1 MHACDE
7 VSFELKAGQTL
18 GLIGESG
25 SGKTTIGRC
34 TVRLLEPTS
43 GAVLLK
49 GTDISRLRRRQLR
62 RLRSSMQ
69 IVFQEPLE
77 SFSPA
82 LTVGS
87 QIELPLR
94 VFSGL
99 SFSARRAKVAELLE
113 RVGVPAASAGVLPSA
128 LPAGV
133 LQKCAIARALATDPQ
148 LLVLDEPTS
157 ALAPE
162 AEAEVME
169 LLARLQKGSGLAYLF
184 ISHDLSLVRSF
195 CDLVAVMYLGQIVE
209 FGPRAS
215 IYEQPSHPYTKAL
228 LNSILRP
235 DPRQRLERAGRRA
248 DLQGEIPSP
257 IDLPPGCYLAS
268 RCKYAQE
275 RCHSERQ
282 ELVELEPGRTFAL
295 LAGRRAP
302 RRGSFCPSPAP
313 VRGRHGAPLGTW
325 LEVMERARRSCRRPR
340 STPSAGEPARCR
352 PGGNCGRHL
361 RCRCRLLPPRRCVA
375 ASRRRT
381 GG

>member
-1 MHACDE
+1 MTAVVPVLKIENLSVHFPIRGTRRVVHACDE
-7 VSFELKAGQTL
+7 VSFELMAGQTL

-34 TVRLLEPTS
+34 TLRLLDPTS
-43 GAVLLK
+43 GSVLLK
-49 GTDISRLRRRQLR
+49 GEDISRLKRRQLR
-62 RLRSSMQ
+62 RLRANMQ

-99 SFSARRAKVAELLE
+99 NSSARKARVFELLE
-113 RVGVPAASAGVLPSA
+113 RVGVPTGSAGVLPSS

-169 LLARLQKGSGLAYLF
+169 LLGRLQRDSGLAYLF
-184 ISHDLSLVRSF
+184 ISHNLSLVRSF

-209 FGPRAS
+209 FGPQS
-215 IYEQPSHPYTKAL
+215 TVYDSPSHPYTQAL

-235 DPRQRLERAGRRA
+235 DPRQRLEREGGRA

-257 IDLPPGCYLAS
+257 IDLPPGCYLAT
-268 RCKYAQE
+268 RCKFAVD
-275 RCHSERQ
+275 RCHTERQ
-282 ELVELEPGRTFAL
+282 ELTEFAPGRQ
-295 LAGRRAP
+295 
-302 RRGSFCPSPAP
+302 
-313 VRGRHGAPLGTW
+313 
-325 LEVMERARRSCRRPR
+325 
-340 STPSAGEPARCR
+340 ARCWR
-352 PGGNCGRHL
+352 VLELSGSSGPVAS
-361 RCRCRLLPPRRCVA
+361 LPR
-375 ASRRRT
+375 
-381 GG
+381 